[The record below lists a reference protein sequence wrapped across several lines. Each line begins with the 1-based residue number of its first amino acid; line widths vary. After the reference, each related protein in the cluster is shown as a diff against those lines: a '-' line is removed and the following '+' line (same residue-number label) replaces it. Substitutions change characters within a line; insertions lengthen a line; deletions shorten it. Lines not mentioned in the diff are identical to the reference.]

1 MSNFGS
7 SVKCMYAFRIAL
19 AKEQNLL
26 IKERYS
32 QGHQLSILFS
42 SSATE
47 TFFFLILENSAEKG
61 LKNHY
66 IIPDKISINNGKPAC
81 KK

>member
-1 MSNFGS
+1 
-7 SVKCMYAFRIAL
+7 VDAFRIAL
-19 AKEQNLL
+19 AEEQNLL

-42 SSATE
+42 TSATE
-47 TFFFLILENSAEKG
+47 TFFFLILENSAEKN

-66 IIPDKISINNGKPAC
+66 IISNKTSINNGKTAC
-81 KK
+81 EK

>member
-1 MSNFGS
+1 
-7 SVKCMYAFRIAL
+7 MYAFRTDL
-19 AKEQNLL
+19 TEELKLL

-66 IIPDKISINNGKPAC
+66 IILDETSINNGKTAC